1 LRAALD
7 SLKPGDTLVIYKP
20 DRVARSMKELLV
32 LLEDGTVNLLK
43 LSGGTGMVGSGEL
56 VCGARVRLL
65 WPCR

>member
-32 LLEDGTVNLLK
+32 LLEDGHRQLAEVVWRY
-43 LSGGTGMVGSGEL
+43 GHGWIG
-56 VCGARVRLL
+56 
-65 WPCR
+65 